1 MLGLMTDEL
10 LRLLVFQV
18 DFVVGHGQVLQ
29 LRRAHHRKDLPVLD
43 ALSVQQQR
51 LYD

>member
-18 DFVVGHGQVLQ
+18 DFVVGHGHVLQ
-29 LRRAHHRKDLPVLD
+29 LRRAHHRKDLRVLD